1 MKFICI
7 NSVCHKIYN
16 GESGTLT
23 RSWVFFTLTLSVL
36 SSLLRM
42 VHMSNED

>member
-16 GESGTLT
+16 GESDTLT
-23 RSWVFFTLTLSVL
+23 RSWVFFYTNIVCAQFTAENGAHV
-36 SSLLRM
+36 
-42 VHMSNED
+42 E